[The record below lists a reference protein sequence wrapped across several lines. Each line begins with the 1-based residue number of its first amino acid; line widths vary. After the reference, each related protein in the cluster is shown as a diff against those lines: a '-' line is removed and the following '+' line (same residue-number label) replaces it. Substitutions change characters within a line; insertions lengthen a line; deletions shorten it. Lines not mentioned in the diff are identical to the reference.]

1 MSTALTTFEQG
12 DYSDPNV
19 QRLFFGEEPQDEIDW
34 IETLLTIPSEKGG
47 MVVDFHLYPQQIQ
60 MSHNK
65 TGRDIT
71 IKGRQTR
78 ASSFIL
84 AKNLRRMVGPHS
96 MTCLTMTQDDQT
108 TATFRARI
116 EHHLRDLEQKGF
128 PHPHRSSKEEL
139 VFTDT
144 GARYLWGSGNELTA
158 GRAYSAGIVHLSEYA
173 HWPNERAKALLGGIL
188 PSVPGAPVGWLDIE
202 STPNGAE
209 GEFHSLV
216 QGSQLYDPMSSWS
229 THFYPWHIEPRYRA
243 GTLSDTT
250 ACDLTYSS
258 EVWAQILREFHPTA
272 DEEKLMVEVGLDVG
286 QIMWRRVRKKE
297 QDRTD
302 APFLQEY
309 VETLEGCFLSK
320 GGNYF
325 ASLDGIDHLKRLRD
339 GIEEPLEIVQS
350 VLGSSVTFGGDG
362 LHIWQHP
369 DLGRPYAVWV
379 DCAGGGLD
387 AAADYSAINVLDC
400 ASMILAARLCVK
412 AAPQEVAPMAVAI
425 ARFYNNAL
433 LGGERDALG
442 SVCVAKIQEIGYKN
456 LWYFI
461 EPGKSMRIDKPV
473 ESPWGHP
480 NQMRQAILGAL
491 RAAVFD
497 STFKTRDAWGV
508 RQMGAFTLMKVA
520 QKRDGLK
527 AVGKGQKDDIVMCYA
542 GLCYIAPL
550 TGARAMAPP
559 KEYGESRPIE
569 PGETVVVGPT
579 GVVLSRH
586 KEGTRVAEPWMR

>member
-96 MTCLTMTQDDQT
+96 MTCLTMTHGDQIT
-108 TATFRARI
+108 ETFRARI
-116 EHHLRDLEQKGF
+116 EHHLKDLKQKGF
-128 PHPHRSSKEEL
+128 DFPHRSSKDEL
-139 VFTDT
+139 VFTET

-188 PSVPGAPVGWLDIE
+188 PSVPGPPVGWLDIE
-202 STPNGAE
+202 STPSGSE
-209 GEFHSLV
+209 GEFHKLV
-216 QGSQLYDPMSSWS
+216 QGSKLHDPMSSWS

-243 GTLSDTT
+243 GTTSD
-250 ACDLTYSS
+250 CDRTFSP
-258 EVWAQILREFHPTA
+258 ETWTRMLREFRPTK
-272 DEEKLMVEVGLDVG
+272 DEEKLMVEAELDVG
-286 QIMWRRVRKKE
+286 QIIWRRIIKKE

-309 VETLEGCFLSK
+309 VETLEGCFLLK

-325 ASLDGIDHLKRLRD
+325 STNEGINHLEQYQDTVCPPK
-339 GIEEPLEIVQS
+339 EIVHEVS
-350 VLGSSVTFGGDG
+350 GSSVSFSGDG
-362 LHIWQHP
+362 LHVWQRP
-369 DLGRPYAVWV
+369 QAGRPYAIWV

-387 AAADYSAINVLDC
+387 EGADYSAINVLDC
-400 ASMILAARLCVK
+400 SSMFIAARLCLK
-412 AAPQEVAPMAVAI
+412 LAPQEIAPMAVAI
-425 ARFYNNAL
+425 ARHYNNAL
-433 LGGERDALG
+433 LGGERDAFG
-442 SVCVAKIQEIGYKN
+442 SVCVNTIQEIGYKN
-456 LWYFI
+456 LWYWI
-461 EPGKSMRIDKPV
+461 EPGASMDIKKSV
-473 ESPWGHP
+473 EAPWGHP
-480 NQMRQAILGAL
+480 TQIRSHILSSL
-491 RAAVFD
+491 RKQVFAGLFRTSD
-497 STFKTRDAWGV
+497 SWGV
-508 RQMGAFTLMKVA
+508 QQMGAFTWLKVA

-569 PGETVVVGPT
+569 PGETV
-579 GVVLSRH
+579 
-586 KEGTRVAEPWMR
+586 